1 MKKIKMIVIAVVAMM
16 MAGFA
21 PVALAAGDSS
31 NNSSSTTTYSCPTS
45 STRAGETVSNLA
57 LCNTPKDS
65 ENGGGLMNLVQTII
79 NVVLSVVGIVAVLV
93 VIIGG
98 ITYTTSLGDPGK
110 TKKAKD
116 TILYGIVGMVIA
128 LLAFAI
134 VNFVLSAL

>member
-1 MKKIKMIVIAVVAMM
+1 M

-31 NNSSSTTTYSCPTS
+31 NNSSTTTYSCPTG

-98 ITYTTSLGDPGK
+98 VTYTTSLGDPGK